1 MTDVHIHIDTDYPN
15 ADGIATLFAR
25 DMSPNASRTG
35 TGADK
40 APASPLS
47 PREEEA
53 LKLLRD
59 LAREGKQRPQQPPL
73 RPKSGNRYVSP

>member
-1 MTDVHIHIDTDYPN
+1 VPKT
-15 ADGIATLFAR
+15 A
-25 DMSPNASRTG
+25 G

-40 APASPLS
+40 PPASPLS

-59 LAREGKQRPQQPPL
+59 LAREGKQQPRPQPL
-73 RPKSGNRYVSP
+73 RPKSDNRYVSP